1 MHDHLL
7 TRLHERGA
15 HVLGLD
21 GDLLRLLGDH
31 ILARDNHVALATV
44 LERQDGADLDL
55 DDLGCSLADLDA
67 QQIAQMHG
75 DGLVHAVAGQA
86 QRRGGDDAAERD
98 DGHFRGAAADIH
110 DHRARRLGDGQVGAH
125 GRSHGLLDEV
135 RLTSAGLNGSLEHRA
150 LLHRGCAARDADDDA
165 RLGLPGIL
173 ARRRFADERR
183 DHGLGHVVVGHYAVV
198 QGMLGRER
206 LGRMVDHV
214 LGFVAHCEH
223 AMGRLLDGDN

>member
-1 MHDHLL
+1 MPSQ
-7 TRLHERGA
+7 
-15 HVLGLD
+15 
-21 GDLLRLLGDH
+21 
-31 ILARDNHVALATV
+31 VAQV
-44 LERQDGADLDL
+44 
-55 DDLGCSLADLDA
+55 
-67 QQIAQMHG
+67 HG

-125 GRSHGLLDEV
+125 GRGHGLLDEV

-165 RLGLPGIL
+165 GLGLPGIL

-223 AMGRLLDGDN
+223 AMGRLLDGDNRGSLTTMPSPGMATSVFAVPRSMAISVDIWPVRPENMSKKDIQETP